1 DQRDVGALPEQER
14 HRADVV
20 LVAVREHQ
28 GLDVVQAVP
37 DVVEVRQDQV
47 DPGLLLL
54 REEHAAVDDQ
64 QPAGVLED
72 RHVPADLA
80 EAAEGDDPQGAL
92 GERRRRPE
100 FGVRV
105 AHADPSV
112 NRSTPTTLAGTAWC
126 GASPIGPFTPAA
138 ARSSRSSACS
148 SGEASA
154 SGVRTGPPGRPNMF
168 STALVV
174 ITPWVRKMPV

>member
-1 DQRDVGALPEQER
+1 EG

-28 GLDVVQAVP
+28 GFDVVQAVP

-80 EAAEGDDPQGAL
+80 EAAEGDDAQGSL
-92 GERRRRPE
+92 GERRRASQI
-100 FGVRV
+100 GARV

-112 NRSTPTTLAGTAWC
+112 NRSTLTALAGTAWC
-126 GASPIGPFTPAA
+126 GASSIGPLTPAA
-138 ARSSRSSACS
+138 ASSSRISACS
-148 SGEASA
+148 LEESSA
-154 SGVRTGPPGRPNMF
+154 SGVRPGPPGRPN
-168 STALVV
+168 
-174 ITPWVRKMPV
+174 